1 MTTIGSNIR
10 ARLEKTSCA
19 SDLNSV
25 EKVGSG
31 QYGVVY
37 KAKLNVSNQRRFA
50 IKESANNLKAEYN
63 LTKKFISIVGK
74 NKAAEVYAYE
84 MCDRTKNGRLTRM
97 YSEYLEGKTLL
108 KFLPTLKK
116 NPEAIKSIVIQV
128 LTILRT
134 ISKTRPDFRHND
146 LHLDNIYITNNGT
159 KVKIIDF
166 GLATNKE
173 IVNPEI
179 NKAKNGG
186 ESLRMYGI
194 FRGNHIMY
202 DTHFFLNSLHYSST
216 YLDAETIKF
225 IEAVLPKIYLGSV
238 SSVIRENRLRPIP
251 HTNLPSFSTI
261 FKHPYISQEKPA
273 NRVGNFINSI
283 KKPSSKVKRISRPK
297 PVAIPTATSMSMSAK
312 MRAATAAFAKTKE
325 TKQKR
330 PGASS
335 KKIPAS
341 PESMSAIMSKT
352 KEAPKKRPGT
362 PSKKITPQPTLTKTN
377 AKPMSKTK
385 VSSAFIKN
393 FMKDMARPKSNLRK
407 YNI

>member
-238 SSVIRENRLRPIP
+238 SSVIRENRLLPIP

-261 FKHPYISQEKPA
+261 FKHPYISQEKSA

-297 PVAIPTATSMSMSAK
+297 PVASPKATSMSMSAK
-312 MRAATAAFAKTKE
+312 MRKATAAFAKTKE
-325 TKQKR
+325 TQQKR
-330 PGASS
+330 PGAPT
-335 KKIPAS
+335 KKIPTS
-341 PESMSAIMSKT
+341 PESMSAKMRKATTAFAQT
-352 KEAPKKRPGT
+352 KIPT
-362 PSKKITPQPTLTKTN
+362 QPTLTKTR